1 MQPLFDL
8 RGARH
13 CAAGALALLLGACVA
28 HGTGPFVWVDTLP
41 AAEIATP
48 AGEYRF
54 APGDV
59 VAVQIFNHP
68 EMSGRTR
75 VRDDGAVSIPL
86 LGDVSARDR
95 SPTEL
100 ARAIETELG
109 AKELAVAA
117 RASIALEER
126 AQLKTSVLGEVLHPG
141 VYVLESNA
149 GVAQALASAGGFTE
163 FAHRDRIFVVRR
175 QSGNAVRIRMRY
187 EDLSSA
193 NGQASALQLRPGD
206 VVVVE

>member
-1 MQPLFDL
+1 MRPLFEL
-8 RGARH
+8 RWARD
-13 CAAGALALLLGACVA
+13 CAAGALTLLIVSCA
-28 HGTGPFVWVDTLP
+28 HGTGPFVWVDELP
-41 AAEIATP
+41 ATEIAP
-48 AGEYRF
+48 AAGEYRLS
-54 APGDV
+54 PGDL

-86 LGDVSARDR
+86 LGDVPARDR

-109 AKELAVAA
+109 TKNLAVAA

-141 VYVLESNA
+141 VYVMESNA

-163 FAHRDRIFVVRR
+163 FAHRDRIYVVRR
-175 QSGNAVRIRMRY
+175 QSGRAERIRIRY
-187 EDLSSA
+187 DDLSSA
-193 NGQASALQLRPGD
+193 RGQASSLQLRPGD

>member
-1 MQPLFDL
+1 MRSLFDP
-8 RGARH
+8 RCARD
-13 CAAGALALLLGACVA
+13 CVAGALALFLGACVT
-28 HGTGPFVWVDTLP
+28 HGTGPFTWVDELP
-41 AAEIATP
+41 ATEIAPTG
-48 AGEYRF
+48 GEYRLS
-54 APGDV
+54 PGDL

-75 VRDDGAVSIPL
+75 VRDDGEVSIPL

-109 AKELAVAA
+109 AKNLAVAA

-141 VYVLESNA
+141 VYVLEPSA

-175 QSGNAVRIRMRY
+175 QSGNAVRIRIRY
-187 EDLSSA
+187 QDLSRAS
-193 NGQASALQLRPGD
+193 GQASALQLRPGD

>member
-1 MQPLFDL
+1 MPPLFDL
-8 RGARH
+8 RRVRD
-13 CAAGALALLLGACVA
+13 CAAGVLALLSAACVA
-28 HGTGPFVWVDTLP
+28 HGTGPFVWVDELP
-41 AAEIATP
+41 AAEIAP
-48 AGEYRF
+48 AAGEYRLS
-54 APGDV
+54 PGDLG
-59 VAVQIFNHP
+59 AVPSYNHP

-75 VRDDGAVSIPL
+75 VRDDGAVSIPP
-86 LGDVSARDR
+86 LGDVPARDR

-117 RASIALEER
+117 RARIALEAR
-126 AQLKTSVLGEVLHPG
+126 AQLTTSVLGELLHPG

-175 QSGNAVRIRMRY
+175 QAGNSVRIRIRY

-193 NGQASALQLRPGD
+193 RGQAAALQLRPGD